1 MKKWATWVLVLL
13 VCSLMASAQAQ
24 SGRTPPEQFL
34 VQGDSG
40 DLIVV
45 QYEGG
50 EYVGLIEGGTL
61 LAWNFQINDWRMDH
75 IRLTGVSTKTDF
87 DGRHQV
93 VVVEGKPDVIKDG
106 IAYGKARY
114 TVGRESKSRKVKV
127 TWDVPPPKL
136 TGLWVH

>member
-1 MKKWATWVLVLL
+1 MKKWATWVLVL
-13 VCSLMASAQAQ
+13 VIGSLTAFAQTQ
-24 SGRTPPEQFL
+24 SGRTPPEQLL

-40 DLIVV
+40 VLMVV
-45 QYEGG
+45 QYEGC
-50 EYVGLIEGGTL
+50 EYLGLSEGGTNL
-61 LAWNFQINDWRMDH
+61 GWKFTIDDWRMEH

-114 TVGRESKSRKVKV
+114 TVGRESTSRKVKV